1 MEKEARE
8 KEAAE
13 KAAKGK
19 ISPLEMF
26 KTDAYSAWD
35 EDGLPLKDAKGEEIT
50 KSQKKKLKKE
60 WDRQKKAHDTW
71 LASQKTA

>member
-1 MEKEARE
+1 
-8 KEAAE
+8 
-13 KAAKGK
+13 
-19 ISPLEMF
+19 MF
-26 KTDAYSAWD
+26 KTGAYSAWD

-60 WDRQKKAHDTW
+60 WDRQKKAHETW